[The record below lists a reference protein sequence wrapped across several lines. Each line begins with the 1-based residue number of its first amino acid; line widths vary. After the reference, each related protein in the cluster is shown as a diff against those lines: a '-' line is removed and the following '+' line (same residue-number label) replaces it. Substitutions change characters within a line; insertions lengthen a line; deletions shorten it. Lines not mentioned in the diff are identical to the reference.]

1 MIEFVGDW
9 CYARHSTLVDR
20 NWEVDRRIAIPL
32 PLSSDLCVIS
42 GCNSHNCAGHSTL
55 VDRTL

>member
-1 MIEFVGDW
+1 MIEIVGGW

-32 PLSSDLCVIS
+32 PLLSDLCVIS
-42 GCNSHNCAGHSTL
+42 GCNLHNCAGHFTL